1 MIRAAAA
8 SNAIPRPQPRRARH
22 ATRLAAALM
31 ASALATP
38 AATPSLA
45 RGPDADGVKVGNPSI
60 FRKLYPAAR
69 LEYTAAQQYESLT
82 QQAEAKHALLPA
94 GHPQTE
100 RVRKI
105 GRELLPFAN
114 KFNERA
120 KDWDWKMNV
129 INSKTINAFCMP
141 GGKIAVFTG
150 IINEL
155 NLTDDEL
162 AMIMGHEIAHA
173 LREHARERAAKGM
186 LTNLGVLAVGIL
198 VGNGAGELA
207 RVSGGLLNLKFSR
220 GDETEADLVGM
231 ELAARAGYDPRA
243 GITLWEK
250 MSAKAK
256 GAPPQWMST
265 HPSGTTRIDTIK
277 KHLDEVMPL
286 YETAKAG
293 KRG

>member
-1 MIRAAAA
+1 MSRATAPTTTAF
-8 SNAIPRPQPRRARH
+8 SKTGKRPPLAPMF
-22 ATRLAAALM
+22 AAALL
-31 ASALATP
+31 ATALAAP
-38 AATPSLA
+38 LATPSLA
-45 RGPDADGVKVGNPSI
+45 RGPETDGVKVGNPSL
-60 FRKLYPAAR
+60 FRKLYPAAK
-69 LEYTAAQQYESLT
+69 LEYTASQQYEQLT
-82 QQAEAKHALLPA
+82 QKAEQSRALLPA
-94 GHPQTE
+94 GHPQAE
-100 RVRKI
+100 RVRRI
-105 GRELLPFAN
+105 GKELLPFAT

-120 KDWDWKMNV
+120 KDWDWKINV
-129 INSKTINAFCMP
+129 INSKTVNAFCMP
-141 GGKIAVFTG
+141 GGKIAVFSG

-186 LTNLGVLAVGIL
+186 LTNIGVLAVGIL

-277 KHLDEVMPL
+277 KHLGEVMPL
-286 YETAKAG
+286 YEAAKG
-293 KRG
+293 SRRG